1 MRLGTTLAYIIHLT
15 EVAALPQIVMAQET
29 LSVIPTRNAIQLT
42 GARIIL
48 ALAAMQTH
56 FIITWTTLMMFACGS
71 LRQNNRIE
79 CAARLRI
86 GAQIYGIPPKA
97 KKWFGSGRLQTPTL
111 SAQGKPGRPLLA
123 RFGILW

>member
-1 MRLGTTLAYIIHLT
+1 LVYTTPLMGA
-15 EVAALPQIVMAQET
+15 VALPQIVMAQEI
-29 LSVIPTRNAIQLT
+29 LSVTPTRKVVQLG

-56 FIITWTTLMMFACGS
+56 SIITWTTPMMFACGS

-79 CAARLRI
+79 CAVLLRI
-86 GAQIYGIPPKA
+86 GAQIYGIPLKV
-97 KKWFGSGRLQTPTL
+97 KKWFDSGRLQTPTL
-111 SAQGKPGRPLLA
+111 SAQGKLGLPPLA